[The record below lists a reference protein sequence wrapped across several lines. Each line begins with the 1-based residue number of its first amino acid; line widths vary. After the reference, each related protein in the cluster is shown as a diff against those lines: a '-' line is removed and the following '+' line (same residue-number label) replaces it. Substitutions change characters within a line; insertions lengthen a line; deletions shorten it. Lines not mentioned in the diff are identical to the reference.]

1 MKNLY
6 HQLKSDQNNARLIEQ
21 SHTYVINGEEYCRL
35 SATAL
40 LNYCMFLEKGQK
52 PVKWLI
58 AEQQLEN
65 DSAKNIEMTKGLE
78 IAMKNGDRIHHIL
91 EKGQYDETAPENVK
105 KFIDKSVKHDHDI
118 NNDEMCLKEVII
130 WTENLVGSIDLITF
144 KNDRIIIAD
153 YKTSNFIKDKKEK
166 YFLQLKI
173 YAYMISKK
181 YKVPINKIDL
191 QIIWLPRKFSS
202 NFEVFTTIMSPTDT
216 YKIIEM
222 YKKVQKNA
230 DKLREIEFLY
240 LKNNAF
246 PYIITDWI
254 N

>member
-6 HQLKSDQNNARLIEQ
+6 TQLKDDQTKAKLIEQ
-21 SHTYVINGEEYCRL
+21 SHTYLIDGIECYRL

-58 AEQQLEN
+58 AEQQLN
-65 DSAKNIEMTKGLE
+65 DESINNEVTKGLE
-78 IAMKNGDRIHHIL
+78 IAMKNGDRIHQIL
-91 EKGQYDETAPENVK
+91 ESGEYDEKAPENVK
-105 KFIDKSVKHDHDI
+105 KFIDKTFRHEHDI
-118 NNDEMCLKEVII
+118 KNNETCLKEVII

-153 YKTSNFIKDKKEK
+153 YKTSNFIRDKKEK

-173 YAYMISKK
+173 YAYMIHKK

-202 NFEVFTTIMSPTDT
+202 TFEIFSTTMSPTDT

-230 DKLREIEFLY
+230 DKLKEIELSY
-240 LKNNAF
+240 LKSDAF
-246 PYIITDWI
+246 PYIINDWM